1 MPKKIKSVKK
11 LRSSKPTLSGMTK
24 EELES
29 ILLQEQQKEREPKI
43 ALHNAQLEIK
53 ALKEKLRHPTFH
65 DLGKPHAFHPPE
77 TFLVNN
83 ELEVW
88 EEVNN
93 RMMQME
99 LNNITSFFMTA
110 VVSILCCVV
119 VGLWVIWP

>member
-65 DLGKPHAFHPPE
+65 DLGKPHDFDIPLTDRLNIDNLHHEQLLTRVEQAEIGNIF
-77 TFLVNN
+77 TFFIG
-83 ELEVW
+83 
-88 EEVNN
+88 
-93 RMMQME
+93 
-99 LNNITSFFMTA
+99 ITMTIFFLTTT
-110 VVSILCCVV
+110 L
-119 VGLWVIWP
+119 LLTFWP

>member
-1 MPKKIKSVKK
+1 
-11 LRSSKPTLSGMTK
+11 MTK

-29 ILLQEQQKEREPKI
+29 ILLREQQKEREPKI

-93 RMMQME
+93 RMMEME
-99 LNNITSFFMTA
+99 LNNMTSFFMTT
-110 VVSILCCVV
+110 VVSLLCCVV